1 MTFFDYRASYKTCAL
16 CLEPHWMPS
25 SVTKDAKT
33 VSNDFS
39 QIQKHF
45 FFVRSF
51 ATFHRVI
58 SKILQLGGN
67 NIYIFYSKNYFDT
80 SFFPSAIPSETM
92 ILENLNG
99 SSAIRT
105 EYTGHKT
112 KGKRML
118 HVILTFCELQ
128 LSSGL

>member
-1 MTFFDYRASYKTCAL
+1 
-16 CLEPHWMPS
+16 MPS

-39 QIQKHF
+39 RIQKQ

-58 SKILQLGGN
+58 SKILQIGGN
-67 NIYIFYSKNYFDT
+67 NIYIFYTKNYSDD

-112 KGKRML
+112 KGKHML